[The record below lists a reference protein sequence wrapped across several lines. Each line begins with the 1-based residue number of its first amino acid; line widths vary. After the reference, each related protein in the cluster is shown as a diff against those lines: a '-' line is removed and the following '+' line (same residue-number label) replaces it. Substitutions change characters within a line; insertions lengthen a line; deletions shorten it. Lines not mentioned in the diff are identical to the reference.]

1 MAQIKKAQYGTI
13 LSRIDAINKENQE
26 LLYSPDISKEKKEQA
41 AKMLQ
46 EYMAP
51 PTSSYANY
59 REMLQTKEN
68 QALQINEFLK
78 NGTATTA
85 ATSEATS
92 NSRPVKVKIRP
103 FVTFN
108 PTEGFNIYT
117 TPTDTQDAKIK
128 QFASELSRSLS
139 TFAQKGYTK
148 EDNVLKGISEDNYN
162 ELNNYIRQ
170 LNAISNKMVT
180 DNNDIKQIGQI
191 VSRLNNEDLHSLFTG
206 FFSNALGPR
215 PEETE
220 EQKTAAQEAAAKEAE
235 KYSNFLKV
243 SLGDGSNA
251 YIQLDP
257 TSKNYQHAKIVKDGK
272 ETDVNL
278 TDQQALENLGS
289 KKWEIISNAI
299 RQTNKNKFA
308 VSNYG
313 NWGGQDNI
321 IDFSDYFPGMTKK
334 DAEGK
339 DVADLVIGDLS
350 LAPDF
355 NFDTSLWIPFE
366 KIIQNW
372 NNIKDTFSYAGGTDI
387 DMNGNPTTHQY
398 ADSIGVIQGV
408 DLSNIS
414 KLDQGLLSKMFIGYD
429 FPKEMGKNGKFTP
442 NDVAGYFRTLITA
455 TSEPGADPT
464 KQEVVNA
471 AKKALTSYSGINSE
485 VFEKA
490 VLKQNPEAIKA
501 LAAHAIK
508 TAPDIYS
515 KQAVA
520 YWLKDYLELISS
532 QKVTSNK
539 QGGTLKFQQGS
550 FKNWE
555 SAYTPVKSNTPMPSD
570 DADKKSDSRIQQ
582 VKDAEKDEGF
592 KWRTEDTLRTIAL
605 LSDLAGG
612 FSSNAVGV
620 GTAVSLGTGILST
633 LLDFSADTM
642 DESVSDDQRRKNAYM
657 NSGFTVLG
665 AIPDA
670 KFLTTGSK
678 ALKFISNIAR
688 RAGGI
693 AALVGGLNL
702 IKQDK
707 DRIMELVNNPDSNQ
721 FTSDDLRLI
730 FYTLQGIYGL
740 RKTGIGVV
748 GIKGK
753 QGNKQKAIS
762 KAITQENR
770 VIPLKNKE
778 GKMEYVPM
786 SETDFKEIV
795 KKGRAEGTGAANKLM
810 REKLGEKVA
819 DDAVMPIDF
828 GENWTERWL
837 HTTMDANR
845 RWVLG
850 IPTNSSYESYKLPYK
865 AENINA
871 ILGRDKNTGWDFLRN
886 KNGNISGWEMNY
898 YTWGNHKK
906 ELGIPDAKPRIYR
919 TPSYG
924 VPAPAAAPAAPKA
937 APVAPSRS
945 ANSGTSSNSLNKNK
959 KRKKKENGGKLL
971 KLQNYINHA

>member
-13 LSRIDAINKENQE
+13 LSRIDAVNKENQE
-26 LLYSPDISKEKKEQA
+26 LLSNPNISKEKKEKA
-41 AKMLQ
+41 TKMLQ
-46 EYMAP
+46 EYKNAQG
-51 PTSSYANY
+51 YASY
-59 REMLQTKEN
+59 REMLQSKEA

-78 NGTATTA
+78 NGTVTA
-85 ATSEATS
+85 ADTPEATGS
-92 NSRPVKVKIRP
+92 SEPMKIKIRP
-103 FVTFN
+103 FAIFN

-117 TPTDTQDAKIK
+117 TPTDTQDTKIK
-128 QFASELSRSLS
+128 QFASELSRALS
-139 TFAQKGYTK
+139 VFSQKGYSK
-148 EDNVLKGISEDNYN
+148 ENNVLKGISEDNYN
-162 ELNNYIRQ
+162 ELNNYIQQ
-170 LNAISNKMVT
+170 LNAISSKMAT

-191 VSRLNNEDLHSLFTG
+191 VSRLNNDDLHSLFTG
-206 FFSNALGPR
+206 FFSDALGPQ
-215 PEETE
+215 PEKTE
-220 EQKTAAQEAAAKEAE
+220 EQETAAEETTAKEAE
-235 KYSNFLKV
+235 KYSNLLKV
-243 SLGDGSNA
+243 NLRDGSNA

-257 TSKNYQHAKIVKDGK
+257 TSESYQHAKIVKDGK

-278 TDQQALENLGS
+278 TNQQDLEKIGS
-289 KKWEIISNAI
+289 ENWQLISSAI
-299 RQTNKNKFA
+299 KQANKNKFT

-313 NWGGQDNI
+313 SWGGRDNI
-321 IDFSDYFPGMTKK
+321 IDFSNYFPGMTKK
-334 DAEGK
+334 DAEGN

-372 NNIKDTFSYAGGTDI
+372 NDIKNTFSYTGGTDI

-398 ADSIGVIQGV
+398 ADSIGVIQGI
-408 DLSNIS
+408 DLSNIP

-442 NDVAGYFRTLITA
+442 NDVASYFRTLVTA

-464 KQEVVNA
+464 KQEEVNA

-485 VFEKA
+485 VFKKS

-520 YWLKDYLELISS
+520 YWLKDYLESISS

-550 FKNWE
+550 FENWG
-555 SAYTPVKSNTPMPSD
+555 SAYTPVKSSTPMLSD
-570 DADKKSDSRIQQ
+570 DEDKKSDSKIQQ

-620 GTAVSLGTGILST
+620 GTAVSLGTGVLST
-633 LLDFSADTM
+633 LLDFSADTI
-642 DESVSDDQRRKNAYM
+642 DKSVSDDQRRKNAYM
-657 NSGFTVLG
+657 NSGVAVLG

-693 AALVGGLNL
+693 AALVGDLNL
-702 IKQDK
+702 GKQDYE
-707 DRIMELVNNPDSNQ
+707 RIKELVNNPDSHQ

-740 RKTGIGVV
+740 RKTGISAI

-795 KKGRAEGTGAANKLM
+795 KKGRSEGTEAANKLM

-828 GENWTERWL
+828 GENIVGRWL
-837 HTTMDANR
+837 HSTMDNSAR
-845 RWVLG
+845 VILG
-850 IPTNSSYESYKLPYK
+850 IPTNRNYESYKLPYK
-865 AENINA
+865 AENVNT
-871 ILGRDKNTGWDFLRN
+871 ILGRSKNKGWDFLRN

-906 ELGIPDAKPRIYR
+906 DLGIPSNTNPRIYR

-924 VPAPAAAPAAPKA
+924 VPEVK
-937 APVAPSRS
+937 V
-945 ANSGTSSNSLNKNK
+945 SNNKT
-959 KRKKKENGGKLL
+959 GGKLL
-971 KLQNYINHA
+971 KLQNYINNGRD